1 MMRKNAKNKSGFTF
15 IEIVIALV
23 VCAIIISTVV
33 PLISNSITQ
42 NRSTKLKLLAYEAAS
57 QEIENLREQKVSSMV
72 SPSHT
77 PFTVA
82 SIPGSTGD
90 IYVNKALGDEKIA
103 AVTATITWTFHGK
116 NEMIELKTYLYG
128 EE

>member
-1 MMRKNAKNKSGFTF
+1 
-15 IEIVIALV
+15 
-23 VCAIIISTVV
+23 
-33 PLISNSITQ
+33 
-42 NRSTKLKLLAYEAAS
+42 
-57 QEIENLREQKVSSMV
+57 MV

>member
-1 MMRKNAKNKSGFTF
+1 MKKSAKKKSGFTI

-23 VCAIIISTVV
+23 VCAAIISAVV

-42 NRSTKLKLLAYEAAS
+42 NRSTKLKLLAYEATS
-57 QEIENLREQKVSSMV
+57 QEIENFREQKVSSMV

-77 PFTVA
+77 SFTVA
-82 SIPGSTGD
+82 GIPGSTGD

-103 AVTATITWTFHGK
+103 AVAATVTWTFHGK
-116 NEMIELKTYLYG
+116 NEKIELNTYMYG
-128 EE
+128 STE